1 MSALPR
7 TLLVC
12 PVCGEPLT
20 GADRGLAC
28 PRGHRYDRARQGYV
42 NLLTGKGSPFTGDT
56 AGMVDAREAFLR
68 AGHYDPLR
76 SALVAAARTQVV
88 SPGVVLDAGAGTG
101 YYLEGVV
108 GAWPAAFPVALDIS
122 KTALRRAARAL
133 PGGISILWDLWRSL
147 PLSDGSVDLLLNVFA
162 PRNPAEFAR
171 VLAPGGC
178 AVVVTPRPG
187 HLAGLELVGPLLA
200 VPEQKADDVV
210 GAFEGLLV
218 EVHREELDYVMTL
231 PQDLA
236 RSALAM
242 GPAAH
247 HASSA
252 PSPTAPPAAPPAAT
266 SGPDAELRVDAR
278 FTVQVL
284 ARDQPARA
292 SWAPAGQGTEE

>member
-1 MSALPR
+1 MSALPHA
-7 TLLVC
+7 LLIC
-12 PVCGEPLT
+12 PVCGESLID
-20 GADRGLAC
+20 GDRMLVC
-28 PRGHRYDRARQGYV
+28 RRGHRYDMARQGYV
-42 NLLTGKGSPFTGDT
+42 NLLTGKGSPFAGDT
-56 AGMVDAREAFLR
+56 AGMVDARESFLR

-76 SALVAAARTQVV
+76 AALVSAARTHVA
-88 SPGVVLDAGAGTG
+88 SPGVILDAGAGIG

-108 GAWPAAFPVALDIS
+108 DAWPTAFPVALDIS

-133 PGGISILWDLWRSL
+133 PGGISIVWDLWRSL
-147 PLSDGSVDLLLNVFA
+147 PLSDASVDLLLNVFA
-162 PRNPAEFAR
+162 PRNPTEFSR

-187 HLAGLELVGPLLA
+187 HLAGLEVVGPLLA

-210 GAFEGLLV
+210 AAFEGLLV

-247 HASSA
+247 HVPSAAS
-252 PSPTAPPAAPPAAT
+252 PAAAD
-266 SGPDAELRVDAR
+266 GPDAELRVEAR
-278 FTVQVL
+278 FTVQVM
-284 ARDQPARA
+284 AREHVAHPW
-292 SWAPAGQGTEE
+292 WAPAEQGTEQ